1 MLNFLN
7 YYAFFQFLTVDGK
20 VAKVGAATR
29 SARGLAVCAERC
41 IFAILYTYKD
51 MDAEKKLFLIDAY
64 AIIYR
69 AYYALIR
76 TPRMTA
82 DGRNTSAVFGFCN
95 ALHDILRKENPP
107 YMAVC
112 FDPRGKTFRHEEY
125 PEYKAQRDK
134 QPEDISFAV
143 PYIKRIVEAYGIQV
157 LEVERYEADDV
168 IGTLSVEATRQ
179 GFTTYM
185 MTPDKDYGQLVNDH
199 VYMYRPAIKG
209 QGFEI
214 RGPKEV
220 CERYGIEN
228 TGQVVDLL
236 ALEGD
241 AADNIPGCP
250 GVGEKTAAKL
260 IRQFGNVENMLANT
274 GEINGKLGERIA
286 ENADQIRFSRHLVTI
301 KTDVPL
307 STGPEDLKRGE
318 ADTAELRKLFNEL
331 EFRSFL
337 KTLGDKAETV
347 EAEAPVVAAK
357 NDDGMSSLF
366 DEPVDEPVAATRP
379 AAAVQWQAVR
389 TAGQV
394 EAMCLRCADAD
405 EVAIALNVSGDEAM
419 TATLSGMA
427 VSAGEGRN
435 YYIDNPETVKALA
448 ALFNG
453 KATVISNDMKR
464 DLLILRRMGADI
476 AARLFDTSV
485 AHYMLK
491 PESKHKLSD
500 MALTYL
506 GERLPDYEMSD
517 AELRKPVTGSEKH
530 VGDTL
535 CARADAVR
543 RLRPVLDETVAADG
557 TSRLLHE
564 VELPL
569 IRVLADMEW
578 QGVRIDRKVLAEMS
592 AEMTARMNSI
602 ERDCY
607 ELAGSTFNLSSPMQ
621 VGEILF
627 GRLKIDPKAKRTKK
641 GAFSTTEEILEKHRH
656 SHRLVDLILQ
666 YRGLKKLLSTYIDAL
681 PKLVNPATGK
691 IHTTYNQTV
700 TATGRISSTNPNLQ
714 NIPIRTDAGREI
726 RRAFIADDGCLLMS
740 ADYSQ
745 IELRLMAVLSQDT
758 AMIDAFAHGSDIHR
772 ATAAKIYHTAEADVT
787 DSQRRNAKTANFGII
802 YGISAF
808 GLSERLGIPRSE
820 AKALIEGYLA
830 TYPGVDAYMKH
841 AIDTAR
847 GQQYVTTLMGRKRYL
862 PEINSRNAVVRGY
875 AERNAINA
883 PLQGSAADIIKVA
896 MVNIDRAISA
906 EGLRSKML
914 MQVHDELIFNVFPDE
929 AERLEAIVVDNMQK
943 AMPTLPDDMRAV
955 SLTVS
960 AGIGQNWLEAH

>member
-1 MLNFLN
+1 
-7 YYAFFQFLTVDGK
+7 
-20 VAKVGAATR
+20 
-29 SARGLAVCAERC
+29 
-41 IFAILYTYKD
+41 
-51 MDAEKKLFLIDAY
+51 MDAEKNLFLIDAY

-143 PYIKRIVEAYGIQV
+143 PYIKRIVGAYGIQV

-228 TGQVVDLL
+228 TRQVIDLL

-260 IRQFGNVENMLANT
+260 IRQFGDIENMLANT
-274 GEINGKLGERIA
+274 GEIGGKLGERIA

-307 STGPEDLKRGE
+307 STGPEDLKRGA

-331 EFRSFL
+331 EFRSFI
-337 KTLGDKAETV
+337 KTLDDSDAP
-347 EAEAPVVAAK
+347 AEAQTVAKDRTA
-357 NDDGMSSLF
+357 DDGMGSLF
-366 DEPVDEPVAATRP
+366 DEPAGDAVSESAHTV
-379 AAAVQWQAVR
+379 VQWQTARNADDVR
-389 TAGQV
+389 HLCGR
-394 EAMCLRCADAD
+394 CLGAD
-405 EVAIALNVSGDEAM
+405 EIAIALNVSGEEAM
-419 TATLSGMA
+419 TAELTGMA
-427 VSAGEGRN
+427 VSAGDGLN
-435 YYIDNPETVKALA
+435 FYIADTDRASVA
-448 ALFNG
+448 ALSPLLNG
-453 KATVISNDMKR
+453 SATVVSNDIKR
-464 DLLILRRMGADI
+464 DMLILRRLGVDMSAPI
-476 AARLFDTSV
+476 FDTAV
-485 AHYMLK
+485 AHYLLK

-500 MALTYL
+500 MAMTYL

-517 AELRKPVTGSEKH
+517 AELRKPLTGSEQYI
-530 VGDTL
+530 GDIL
-535 CARADAVR
+535 CARADAAR
-543 RLRPVLDETVAADG
+543 RLRGVLSAAVEADG

-578 QGVRIDRKVLAEMS
+578 QGVRIDRKALAEMS
-592 AEMTARMNSI
+592 AVMTARLNEI
-602 ERDCY
+602 EQQCY
-607 ELAGSTFNLSSPMQ
+607 ELAGSSFNLSSPMQ

-641 GAFSTTEEILEKHRH
+641 GSFSTTEEILEKYRH
-656 SHRLVDLILQ
+656 SNRLVDLILQ

-681 PKLVNPATGK
+681 PRLVNPATGK

-726 RRAFIADDGCLLMS
+726 RRAFIADDGCLVMS

-745 IELRLMAVLSQDT
+745 IELRLMAVLSQDP
-758 AMIDAFAHGSDIHR
+758 AMTDAFARGCDIHR

-787 DSQRRNAKTANFGII
+787 DNQRRNAKTANFGII

-820 AKALIEGYLA
+820 AKALIEGYMA
-830 TYPGVDAYMKH
+830 TYPGVDAYMRH
-841 AIDTAR
+841 AIDEAHDK
-847 GQQYVTTLMGRKRYL
+847 QYVTTLLGRKRYL

-896 MVNIDRAISA
+896 MVNIDRAIRA

-914 MQVHDELIFNVFPDE
+914 MQVHDELIFNVYPDE
-929 AERLEAIVVDNMQK
+929 AGRLEEIVTDNMQK
-943 AMPTLPDDMRAV
+943 AMPPLPEGMRAV
-955 SLTVS
+955 PLTVS